1 MRYAPCGFICL
12 ELKGGDNMLNRII
25 GNFKDGLARIRWFAT
40 VFSERFKIEIAVIK
54 LMYRSDEME
63 KRRQE
68 RFRTIGER
76 IYESKGNPEKNVF
89 RDKVIVEA
97 MEDIEK
103 MEKDIEELKEK
114 TSEIHG
120 MGI

>member
-1 MRYAPCGFICL
+1 L

-120 MGI
+120 MGV